1 MSKVMLSESYLD
13 DIADAIRAKNGLTD
27 TYKPSEMAEAISEL
41 GGATLGSK
49 TITENDT
56 YYASSD
62 DLDGYFSV
70 TVNVPNP
77 STGTISITSN
87 GTVDVTQYASADV
100 NVPSVTP
107 TGTINITQNG
117 TTDVTNYATANVN
130 VPNPSTGTKQISI
143 TQNGTTTEDVTNYAN
158 AQITANVPNSYSAG
172 DEGKVVSNGALVA
185 QTSDTVT
192 ANDTYDTTLINSLT
206 VNVSGGGGFSA
217 SEIAKRAIAGSITI
231 DINSA
236 GIGMYAF
243 YECPLITAVTI
254 KSCNVVY
261 ASAFERCTGVTVVDY
276 VPQNQFFSRN
286 NILKNCS
293 SLNTLV
299 LRKTSISYMSNV
311 NTLSGTP
318 FASGGTGGTIYIP
331 ESLYNH
337 LGDGTSSDYKA
348 ATNWSIYEGY
358 GTITWA
364 KIEGSQYEN
373 YYADGTLIPTS

>member
-62 DLDGYFSV
+62 DLDGYSSV

-143 TQNGTTTEDVTNYAN
+143 TQNGTTTEDVTNYAS
-158 AQITANVPNSYSAG
+158 AEITVDVSGSTPTPNIADFFAFVPVFDNTWTTTTFSLLSYPTSGILSIPHSFGSVPDYVVILKTDLSSTDVGGCVGGYNFIGGAKTDSALNRNLTFQLTNTPGTGYADLPNYGYYGAISPNNWNMVASTCANW
-172 DEGKVVSNGALVA
+172 
-185 QTSDTVT
+185 TS
-192 ANDTYDTTLINSLT
+192 TTL
-206 VNVSGGGGFSA
+206 
-217 SEIAKRAIAGSITI
+217 SIR
-231 DINSA
+231 
-236 GIGMYAF
+236 
-243 YECPLITAVTI
+243 V
-254 KSCNVVY
+254 
-261 ASAFERCTGVTVVDY
+261 
-276 VPQNQFFSRN
+276 
-286 NILKNCS
+286 
-293 SLNTLV
+293 
-299 LRKTSISYMSNV
+299 
-311 NTLSGTP
+311 
-318 FASGGTGGTIYIP
+318 
-331 ESLYNH
+331 
-337 LGDGTSSDYKA
+337 GTSKST
-348 ATNWSIYEGY
+348 TNGWCLGEYIVGM
-358 GTITWA
+358 
-364 KIEGSQYEN
+364 KKVN
-373 YYADGTLIPTS
+373 